1 MEKKRLSY
9 MDLLKFIAMF
19 YVIFAHVVQRVIPA
33 GTTKLAF
40 GIFYSVHMSIFMFV
54 GGYFIRRCVKLKELF
69 KYYLKMFV
77 LYIFPAIVFTLLTVL
92 TMERYQS
99 HDVFYWFKEYLL
111 RTDSFYWY
119 GIAAFIIN
127 ALIAFSYYLVNKVF
141 KEDELKCDIFKNIGF
156 IVVFLIMFSPIAFI
170 YNTPNKPLLAINL
183 IVEFVPLAIIGF
195 LFKNFGKYF
204 NDNNINKY
212 LEIGISVICLAIYT
226 LLLNKYPG
234 WYGIDSAKS
243 LVLHQLGA
251 ICGVYVYYV
260 IAKYLCKIKLFGDVS
275 VYGKYSYE
283 IYLVHVY
290 LIRIITP
297 YVSKVSEI
305 NFYSIS
311 FVVIYALT
319 FALGSLG
326 VTILLTKNK
335 YINLALFGNYK
346 PLLIKKDTKSLN

>member
-1 MEKKRLSY
+1 M
-9 MDLLKFIAMF
+9 
-19 YVIFAHVVQRVIPA
+19 
-33 GTTKLAF
+33 TTSKL
-40 GIFYSVHMSIFMFV
+40 H
-54 GGYFIRRCVKLKELF
+54 
-69 KYYLKMFV
+69 
-77 LYIFPAIVFTLLTVL
+77 
-92 TMERYQS
+92 
-99 HDVFYWFKEYLL
+99 
-111 RTDSFYWY
+111 
-119 GIAAFIIN
+119 IN
-127 ALIAFSYYLVNKVF
+127 KQEMTATALPSGCHALAY
-141 KEDELKCDIFKNIGF
+141 KN
-156 IVVFLIMFSPIAFI
+156 SI
-170 YNTPNKPLLAINL
+170 YNKENNYDKENNQTYCNL
-183 IVEFVPLAIIGF
+183 KVKIHNNIIIID
-195 LFKNFGKYF
+195 KKYF